1 MGTVLGEVLFGVFL
15 EATSRSCVA
24 TPGLVE
30 DAHTTYKSYSQIH
43 TQRNFTKRYSQCYS
57 QQCLESPKRGHS
69 LNVHHTDFER
79 LRFGPQISME
89 GRSGPNLR
97 GLHQS
102 CCSVLRVVAPDLLA
116 PPLRPMSRHGK
127 HRKVQRKSVPH
138 SPPPTLPAL
147 TPQPRALSLLPSPPG
162 PSLYAPLDL
171 PTLNPS
177 HPSAITH
184 SWLPRGRRT
193 P

>member
-1 MGTVLGEVLFGVFL
+1 
-15 EATSRSCVA
+15 
-24 TPGLVE
+24 
-30 DAHTTYKSYSQIH
+30 
-43 TQRNFTKRYSQCYS
+43 
-57 QQCLESPKRGHS
+57 
-69 LNVHHTDFER
+69 
-79 LRFGPQISME
+79 ME

-97 GLHQS
+97 GLNQS
-102 CCSVLRVVAPDLLA
+102 SCSVLRVVTPDLLA
-116 PPLRPMSRHGK
+116 PPLWPMSRHGK
-127 HRKVQRKSVPH
+127 HRNVQRKSVPH

-162 PSLYAPLDL
+162 PSLYVPLDL

-193 P
+193 PRKNHLGWWLSAGGDGIPQWTHRLQGAPSTSPAFPLLCLTDAQPR

>member
-1 MGTVLGEVLFGVFL
+1 M

-79 LRFGPQISME
+79 LRFGPQEAVRSQWKE
-89 GRSGPNLR
+89 GQGQTSEASTRAAVLSSGSSHPTSSL
-97 GLHQS
+97 
-102 CCSVLRVVAPDLLA
+102 
-116 PPLRPMSRHGK
+116 
-127 HRKVQRKSVPH
+127 PH
-138 SPPPTLPAL
+138 SGRCHVTGSTEKSRGNPSLILHPRLCQPSPHNHVPCPFYLPHLGHPYMRPWISPLSTHPTL
-147 TPQPRALSLLPSPPG
+147 QPSP
-162 PSLYAPLDL
+162 
-171 PTLNPS
+171 
-177 HPSAITH
+177 I
-184 SWLPRGRRT
+184 RGFPVAAELLERII
-193 P
+193 